1 MLTLWELNENSLRTH
16 WEQEE
21 NEKSLLH
28 IHSLQNQKIHWGHV
42 EPSHLAQAY
51 S

>member
-1 MLTLWELNENSLRTH
+1 MGTH

-21 NEKSLLH
+21 NEKPLL
-28 IHSLQNQKIHWGHV
+28 HSLQTQKIHWGHV
-42 EPSHLAQAY
+42 EYSHLADLY